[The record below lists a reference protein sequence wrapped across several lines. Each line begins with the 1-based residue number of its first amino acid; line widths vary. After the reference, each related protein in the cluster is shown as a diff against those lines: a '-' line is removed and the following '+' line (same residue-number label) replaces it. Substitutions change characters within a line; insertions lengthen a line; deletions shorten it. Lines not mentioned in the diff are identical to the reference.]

1 MMIPQAALQQ
11 IRNILAHG
19 KTFVL
24 TTHVNPDGDGIGS
37 EIALAEYLQQIGK
50 KVHLFNHSA
59 TPENY
64 AFLDP
69 HGEIELFSQEK
80 HADLVRASDAIF
92 ILDISDWKR
101 LRDLGTLIRT
111 LPVPKICIDHHPS
124 EEPFVDLDIIYPP
137 ASSTGEMIHE
147 LLISLGARLEERL
160 AQALYTA
167 VMTDTGGFRFSNTSV
182 GAFKVA
188 AALVAA
194 GVKPHELYQKVY
206 ENQPPQRMKLL
217 AHILGNLHFEKDGRL
232 AWFVVTQQDLQT
244 TNTGVLDTES
254 FSDFPRTIA
263 GVELSL
269 MFLETK
275 EGKVKISFRS
285 KGRYAI
291 NGLASLFGGGGH
303 PYASGALVEGKLQE
317 IVSHVL
323 AAAKKLFD

>member
-1 MMIPQAALQQ
+1 MIPPAALRQ
-11 IRNILAHG
+11 IQEVLDHG
-19 KTFVL
+19 KKFVL
-24 TTHVNPDGDGIGS
+24 TTHVNPDGDGLGS
-37 EIALAEYLQQIGK
+37 EIAFAEYLQQSGK
-50 KVHLFNHSA
+50 QVHIFNHSA

-69 HGEIELFSQEK
+69 QGEIELFTTEK
-80 HADLVRASDAIF
+80 HAGLVRACDAVF

-101 LRDLGTLIRT
+101 LRDLGTLLQA
-111 LPVPKICIDHHPS
+111 LPVRKICIDHHPRDNA
-124 EEPFVDLDIIYPP
+124 FVDLDVIYPP
-137 ASSTGEMIHE
+137 ASSTGEMMHE
-147 LLISLGARLEERL
+147 LLTQLGARIAGRL

-182 GAFKVA
+182 GAFQAA

-217 AHILGNLHFEKDGRL
+217 AHSLSDLHDEKNGRL
-232 AWFVVTQQDLQT
+232 AWYVVTEEKLQS
-244 TNTGVLDTES
+244 TNTGALDTEG

-269 MFLETK
+269 MFLETQ

-285 KGRYAI
+285 KGKYAI
-291 NGLASLFGGGGH
+291 NGLAARFGGGGH
-303 PYASGALVEGKLQE
+303 PYASGALVEGRMQD
-317 IVSHVL
+317 IVPSVVEE
-323 AAAKKLFD
+323 AKKMFD